1 MEDAKKRLASWSL
14 FGSSTAKKEDA
25 AEMYKRAGSNYKSA
39 GNWARAGEV
48 FEESAKLQKALGES
62 SAASAYW
69 EAAKAY
75 KKVEVGGSE
84 NAVRCYDEAI
94 ALFTDNDRHSSAAR
108 MCRDLGELSKAKGDF
123 DKAAEAYKKAAH
135 FFKAA
140 DQPSNANANLIEYAE
155 NLVMGKKPDY
165 RKAVSTFENVAKES
179 LDKTG
184 LKYSVKKYLFQASIC
199 ALLADVKSSD
209 EDMKQ
214 FEARLDKYAEMD
226 INFKDAIECKFL
238 RQLAAAIDSG
248 ERKEFEAV
256 VKKTMRRKRFDDW
269 TVDILL
275 TIKADTVGEDESSSG
290 PAVAAAAGPDD
301 EMPDLT

>member
-1 MEDAKKRLASWSL
+1 
-14 FGSSTAKKEDA
+14 
-25 AEMYKRAGSNYKSA
+25 
-39 GNWARAGEV
+39 
-48 FEESAKLQKALGES
+48 
-62 SAASAYW
+62 
-69 EAAKAY
+69 
-75 KKVEVGGSE
+75 
-84 NAVRCYDEAI
+84 
-94 ALFTDNDRHSSAAR
+94 
-108 MCRDLGELSKAKGDF
+108 
-123 DKAAEAYKKAAH
+123 
-135 FFKAA
+135 
-140 DQPSNANANLIEYAE
+140 
-155 NLVMGKKPDY
+155 MGKKPDY